1 MSRDEIQAKLN
12 DLQGQLQQLGNQLI
26 AQSPVACKIIGKI
39 EAYREL
45 LEQNE
50 NANTET

>member
-1 MSRDEIQAKLN
+1 MNRDEIQAKL
-12 DLQGQLQQLGNQLI
+12 DELQRQLQQLGNQLI
-26 AQSPVACKIIGKI
+26 SQHPAGCKIVGKI

-50 NANTET
+50 NANTEP